1 MSMHPQ
7 PHPQPIGLVPEDTA
21 RVARAAFPKGN
32 LYMQMRDVL
41 GTIYDD
47 EDFSELFEVRG
58 RPAITPWRLA
68 LVGSLLNMAR
78 QAQGLA
84 TPHGVKQRSQRGR
97 RGQIRP
103 RSPEAPEHDPRIQ
116 PTPHLS
122 ESHRP

>member
-1 MSMHPQ
+1 MSM
-7 PHPQPIGLVPEDTA
+7 HPQPIGLVPEDTA

-68 LVGSLLNMAR
+68 LVTVMQFSEGLSDR
-78 QAQGLA
+78 QAA
-84 TPHGVKQRSQRGR
+84 
-97 RGQIRP
+97 
-103 RSPEAPEHDPRIQ
+103 EAVRARIDWKYARA
-116 PTPHLS
+116 S
-122 ESHRP
+122 N